1 MTDHDKGAN
10 LMMRFSRRNV
20 CFKIIF
26 LVLVG
31 VLVATSNSVYAG
43 GSEEKTYIEFI
54 IDASGSMR
62 EKVEGN
68 QSRMDV
74 AKEVLKELVEG
85 LDDDPMLE
93 IALRVYGFQL
103 PGKSSC
109 EDSGLMQGF
118 GPVGKVRSS
127 ILQIVESLSPKGM
140 TPIGYSLKEAAKDFP
155 KGKDSRN
162 VIVLVT
168 DGEESC
174 MANPCAI
181 SQQLQ
186 KDGIILKPY
195 VVGFAL
201 SAAAEEKV
209 RCIGNYFSAKD
220 KASLSDA
227 LKSIMVEVVAAPSLE
242 VEAWADGKN
251 VTAKTDIQVLDSSGK
266 PVAVEVKA
274 KAGEVLKLSAAE
286 GVYTVTGKFIV
297 DNEPVEVSQA
307 NVNLKG
313 GQTTRV
319 RLDFGD
325 MTGKIVLYA
334 EAGGKAIPPSALA
347 ARVYRDGKDRGQLL
361 ADGDGLSIKVSA
373 GIYDLR
379 CDYSSV
385 PKQSLGVEGIE
396 VKRGEVK
403 KVELTFQ
410 RPGRIRVKTIV
421 DGKPSDQVD
430 VKLHQNGKFVGDF
443 EKVQGERGVFEVGV
457 LEGSYDILATPK
469 IAGFS
474 PQWMN
479 GVAVKAGETVN
490 KEIVISSTKI
500 RVKLIMDGKPYHA
513 PDYQT
518 RVMVYHAGTTNYV
531 CDLEEIE
538 KGVFERQMK
547 EGLYDLELVNIG
559 TGIADKWM
567 RDQEVRSGETLE
579 KIVNLGGKGKIR
591 IKLIADGKPYSDPEA
606 GTRVIVS
613 EAGTDGDEYVFD
625 LEETTK
631 GVFEQEIKEGM
642 YDLCIC
648 NLGPAVGFGEKWIR
662 DVEISGGETFE
673 RIIDLGSKSDVK
685 FKVTLNGDPCTND
698 DIRVM
703 VYDVETGD
711 YVRDLEETL
720 PGFFEGE
727 LMEGVYDIEITNYSE
742 SYWMRGVEIT
752 GGRLDMELNLTDED
766 LEDW

>member
-1 MTDHDKGAN
+1 
-10 LMMRFSRRNV
+10 MMRFSGRDFCLKV
-20 CFKIIF
+20 IVL
-26 LVLVG
+26 LVVV
-31 VLVATSNSVYAG
+31 VLFAQASSVFAAESG
-43 GSEEKTYIEFI
+43 EKTYIEFI
-54 IDASGSMR
+54 IDASGSMK
-62 EKVEGN
+62 EKVEGK

-109 EDSGLMQGF
+109 EDSGLMQPF

-174 MANPCAI
+174 WANPCAI
-181 SQQLQ
+181 SQELQ

-209 RCIGNYFSAKD
+209 KCIGNYFSAKD
-220 KASLSDA
+220 KASLSNA

-251 VTAKTDIQVLDSSGK
+251 VTAQTDIQVLNSSGK

-274 KAGEVLKLSAAE
+274 KAEEVLRLSAAE
-286 GVYTVTGKFIV
+286 GVYTVIGKFIV
-297 DNEPVEVSQA
+297 DNEPMEVSQA
-307 NVNLKG
+307 NVTLKG

-347 ARVYRDGKDRGQLL
+347 ARVFRDGKDRGQL
-361 ADGDGLSIKVSA
+361 ASDGDRLSIKVSA

-430 VKLHQNGKFVGDF
+430 VKLHQNGKLVGDC

-474 PQWMN
+474 PQWLN
-479 GVAVKAGETVN
+479 GVAVKGGETVN

-500 RVKLIMDGKPYHA
+500 RVKLVMDGKPYHLSDA
-513 PDYQT
+513 GT
-518 RVMVYHAGTTNYV
+518 RVMVYHAGTSDYI
-531 CDLEEIE
+531 CDLEEIG
-538 KGVFERQMK
+538 KGTFERQLK

-559 TGIADKWM
+559 SGIANFYL

-579 KIVNLGGKGKIR
+579 KIINLGGKGKIR
-591 IKLIADGKPYSDPEA
+591 IKLIVDGKPYSDPEA
-606 GTRVIVS
+606 GTRVMVS

-631 GVFEQEIKEGM
+631 GVFEKEIVDGI
-642 YDLCIC
+642 YDLCVC
-648 NLGPAVGFGEKWIR
+648 NLGSMVGFGEKWFR

-673 RIIDLGSKSDVK
+673 RILDLGSKSDVK
-685 FKVTLNGDPCTND
+685 FKVTLNGNPCTND

-703 VYDVETGD
+703 VYDVETED

-727 LMEGVYDIEITNYSE
+727 LMEGVYDIEITNFFA

-752 GGRLDMELNLTDED
+752 GGRFDMELNLTDED
-766 LEDW
+766 FE

>member
-1 MTDHDKGAN
+1 
-10 LMMRFSRRNV
+10 MMRFSRRNS

-31 VLVATSNSVYAG
+31 VLVATATSVYAS

-68 QSRMDV
+68 QPRMDV

-109 EDSGLMQGF
+109 QDSGLMQEF

-140 TPIGYSLKEAAKDFP
+140 TPIGYSLREAAKDFP

-174 MANPCAI
+174 GANPCAI
-181 SQQLQ
+181 SQELQ
-186 KDGIILKPY
+186 KQGIILKPY

-227 LKSIMVEVVAAPSLE
+227 LKSIMVQVVAAPSLE

-251 VTAKTDIQVLDSSGK
+251 VTAQTDIQVLDSSGK

-274 KAGEVLKLSAAE
+274 KAGEVLKLTVAE

-297 DNEPVEVSQA
+297 DNEPMEVSQA

-313 GQTTRV
+313 GKATRV

-325 MTGKIVLYA
+325 TTGKIVLYA
-334 EAGGKAIPPSALA
+334 EAGGKAIPVSALT
-347 ARVYRDGKDRGQLL
+347 ARIFRDGKDRGELL
-361 ADGDGLSIKVSA
+361 ADGDRLSIRVTP
-373 GIYDLR
+373 GTYDLR
-379 CDYSSV
+379 CDYVSK
-385 PKQSLGVEGIE
+385 PKQSLGVEAIE

-403 KVELTFQ
+403 KVELVFQ
-410 RPGRIRVKTIV
+410 RPGRIQVKTIV
-421 DGKPSDQVD
+421 DGKPSDKVGVRLYRNEKQI
-430 VKLHQNGKFVGDF
+430 GDF
-443 EKVQGERGVFEVGV
+443 EKVQGERGVFEIGV
-457 LEGSYDILATPK
+457 LEGVYDILATPE

-474 PQWMN
+474 ERWLN
-479 GVAVKAGETVN
+479 EVAVKAGETVN
-490 KEIVISSTKI
+490 REIKIDSTKI
-500 RVKLIMDGKPYHA
+500 RVKLVMDGKPYHVRDA
-513 PDYQT
+513 GT
-518 RVMVYHAGTTNYV
+518 RVSVYHAGTTDYV

-538 KGVFERQMK
+538 KGVFELQMK
-547 EGLYDLELVNIG
+547 EGLYDLQILNIG
-559 TGIADKWM
+559 TGIADKWL
-567 RDQEVRSGETLE
+567 RDQEVKPGETLE
-579 KIVNLGGKGKIR
+579 KIINLGGKGTIR
-591 IKLIADGKPYSDPEA
+591 IKLIVDGKPYSDEEA
-606 GTRVIVS
+606 GTRVMVS
-613 EAGTDGDEYVFD
+613 EAGTDGGEYVFD
-625 LEETTK
+625 LEETKK
-631 GVFEQEIKEGM
+631 GVFEQEITEGV
-642 YDLCIC
+642 YDLRIC
-648 NLGPAVGFGEKWIR
+648 NLGPMVGFGEKWLR

-673 RIIDLGSKSDVK
+673 RILDLGSKSDVK
-685 FKVTLNGDPCTND
+685 FKVTLNGDPCTSD

-703 VYDVETGD
+703 VYDVETDD
-711 YVRDLEETL
+711 YVRDLEETR

-727 LMEGVYDIEITNYSE
+727 LMQGVYDIEITNYFC

-752 GGRLDMELNLTDED
+752 GSKFNMEVSLTDED
-766 LEDW
+766 FEG

>member
-10 LMMRFSRRNV
+10 LMMRFSRRSF
-20 CFKIIF
+20 CFKVIF

-31 VLVATSNSVYAG
+31 VLLATANSVYAG

-531 CDLEEIE
+531 CDLEEME

-591 IKLIADGKPYSDPEA
+591 IKLIADGKPYSDRDA
-606 GTRVIVS
+606 GTRVMVS
-613 EAGTDGDEYVFD
+613 QAGTDGDEYVFD

-631 GVFEQEIKEGM
+631 GVFEREIKEGM

-648 NLGPAVGFGEKWIR
+648 NLGSAVGFGEKWFR

>member
-1 MTDHDKGAN
+1 MKDHDKGAN
-10 LMMRFSRRNV
+10 LMMRFSRRNF
-20 CFKIIF
+20 CLKIIF

-31 VLVATSNSVYAG
+31 VLVATANSVYAG

-109 EDSGLMQGF
+109 QDSGLMQGF

-140 TPIGYSLKEAAKDFP
+140 TPIGYSLREAAKDFP

-174 MANPCAI
+174 MTNPCAI
-181 SQQLQ
+181 SQELQ
-186 KDGIILKPY
+186 KEGIILKPY

-251 VTAKTDIQVLDSSGK
+251 VTAQTDIQVLDSSGK

-274 KAGEVLKLSAAE
+274 KAGEVLRLSAAE

-297 DNEPVEVSQA
+297 DNEPMEVSQA

-347 ARVYRDGKDRGQLL
+347 ARVFRDGKDRGELL
-361 ADGDGLSIKVSA
+361 PDGDRLSIKVPA
-373 GIYDLR
+373 GTYDLR
-379 CDYSSV
+379 CDYASR
-385 PKQSLGVEGIE
+385 PKQTLGVEGIKVE
-396 VKRGEVK
+396 RGETK

-430 VKLHQNGKFVGDF
+430 VELYQNGKLVGDF

-474 PQWMN
+474 PQWLN
-479 GVAVKAGETVN
+479 DVAVKAGETVN
-490 KEIVISSTKI
+490 REIVMSSTKI
-500 RVKLIMDGKPYHA
+500 RVKLIMDGKPYHVR
-513 PDYQT
+513 DIGT
-518 RVMVYHAGTTNYV
+518 RVMVYHAGTSDYI

-559 TGIADKWM
+559 TGIANKWL
-567 RDQEVRSGETLE
+567 RDQEVKPGETLE
-579 KIVNLGGKGKIR
+579 KIVNLGGKGTIR
-591 IKLIADGKPYSDPEA
+591 IKLIVDGKPHSDPEA
-606 GTRVIVS
+606 GTRIMVF
-613 EAGTDGDEYVFD
+613 EAGTDGDEYIFD
-625 LEETTK
+625 LEEKTK
-631 GVFEQEIKEGM
+631 GVFEQKIKEGV
-642 YDLCIC
+642 YDLGIY
-648 NLGPAVGFGEKWIR
+648 NLGQMVGFGEKWFR

-673 RIIDLGSKSDVK
+673 KILDLGSKSDVK

-703 VYDVETGD
+703 VYDVETED

-727 LMEGVYDIEITNYSE
+727 LMEGVYDIEITNYFD

-752 GGRLDMELNLTDED
+752 GGRFDMELNLTDED
-766 LEDW
+766 FEDW